1 MALLELER
9 LDKAFDRGAVHAV
22 RDFSLRVDQ
31 GDFVVLVGSSGCG
44 KSTIL
49 RLVAGLETPD
59 SGRVILGGRDITRL
73 RPAERNVAMVFQ
85 DYALYPHLSAFDNI
99 AFPLKARKVAK
110 DERARRV
117 MAVGEMLGIGDILD
131 RKPPKL
137 SGGQQQRVAI
147 GRALVRDPEL
157 FLMDEP
163 LSNLD
168 AKLRSHM
175 RGELARLH
183 RSTGATMLYV
193 THDQTEA
200 MTLATKIVVM
210 DAGAMQQVGT
220 PAELYFE
227 PRTMFVAGF
236 IGSPSMSFVPCRLVR
251 GTLRLGDVGVPLPAR
266 AHRVAAR
273 YEGCKLMLGVRP
285 ESLALLRDGEEIG
298 AGATGLAGRFLRGEI
313 AGADAYLTIDAAGT
327 PIVAKAGVRQL
338 GRLRAGDAVRMR
350 LRADGVFLFDPE
362 TEENVLVRA

>member
-1 MALLELER
+1 MALLELEH
-9 LDKAFDRGAVHAV
+9 LDKAFDKGAVRAV
-22 RDFSLRVDQ
+22 RDFSLTVDQ
-31 GDFVVLVGSSGCG
+31 GDFMVLVGSSGCG

-49 RLVAGLETPD
+49 RLVAGLESPD
-59 SGRVILGGRDITRL
+59 GGRVVLDGRDVTRL
-73 RPAERNVAMVFQ
+73 RPADRNVAMVFQ

-99 AFPLKARKVAK
+99 AFPLKARKIPK

-117 MAVGEMLGIGDILD
+117 AAVSETLGIGDILD
-131 RKPPKL
+131 RTPPKL

-147 GRALVRDPEL
+147 GRALVRDPAL

-210 DAGAMQQVGT
+210 DAGEVQQVGT

-227 PRTMFVAGF
+227 PRTLFVAGF
-236 IGSPSMSFVPCRLVR
+236 IGSPAMSFVPCRLVR
-251 GTLRLGDVGVPLPAR
+251 GTLRFGDVGVPLPAR
-266 AHRVAAR
+266 AQRVAAR
-273 YEGCKLMLGVRP
+273 YEGRELVLGVRP
-285 ESLALLRDGEEIG
+285 ESLSLARGG
-298 AGATGLAGRFLRGEI
+298 AGPAAGATALAGRFQRGEI
-313 AGADAYLTIDAAGT
+313 AGADAYLSIEVAGY
-327 PIVAKAGVRQL
+327 PLVAKADVRQF
-338 GRLRAGDAVRMR
+338 GRYQPGDAVNAS
-350 LRADGVFLFDPE
+350 LRADGVFLFDPA
-362 TEENVLVRA
+362 TEENVLVQR